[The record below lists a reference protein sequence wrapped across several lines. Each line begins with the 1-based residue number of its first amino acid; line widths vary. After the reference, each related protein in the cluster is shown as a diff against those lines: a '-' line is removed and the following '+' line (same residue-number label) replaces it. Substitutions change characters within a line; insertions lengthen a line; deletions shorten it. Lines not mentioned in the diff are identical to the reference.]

1 MKYSAHA
8 PRALVVLTALTLLV
22 FVAAPQAFSAENE
35 AEYMAQVAGTWLGK
49 LTAGGSSLR
58 IVFNIRVENGA
69 YAATMDSPDQGV
81 KGIPVSKVTRAGP
94 AVNIEVKAIGG
105 IFSGELTGD
114 GTKISGTWKQSGM
127 SFPLSLTKQSTEFS
141 GSKPDAKPT
150 QSQSAAATP
159 EAAPSGAEGG
169 TADGVAGE
177 AAKGAK
183 ASDVPYGEATVRFPS
198 MSPGV
203 ELAGTLSIPGGEG
216 PFPAVV
222 LVSGSGP
229 QNRDEEIIG
238 HKPFGVIADYLARRG
253 IAVLRYDDRGVGD
266 STGDF
271 ASATTLDLAE
281 DARGALAFLA
291 GTGNIDSGRV
301 GIVGHSEG
309 GLIAAIIA
317 GEQGRAAVQ
326 GAAIQSAAQG
336 TPAQNT
342 VTQGSARVPAP
353 QGATGPAAAFI
364 VMLAGPGIRGDRLLL
379 AQGEGIARASGAS
392 QEAVDEAA
400 ALNAKLYAIAMRD
413 EPSDVKRQKLIDAFM
428 AAAAASPEA
437 AQYQKAEPAER
448 AAWEARAGEQAG
460 RVADQ
465 LLSPWVQ
472 EFLVLDPA
480 EYLRTVRIPVLA
492 LNGTRDL
499 QVPVEVNFT
508 AINDALSQ
516 AGNDHYTLLR
526 LDELNHLFQHAQT
539 GLPGEYGQI
548 GETFAPEALAAIGD
562 WILSLAR

>member
-8 PRALVVLTALTLLV
+8 PRALVVLTALTLLA
-22 FVAAPQAFSAENE
+22 FSAAPQAFSAENE
-35 AEYMAQVAGTWLGK
+35 NEAEYMAQLAGTWLGK
-49 LTAGGSSLR
+49 LTVGGSSLR

-81 KGIPVSKVTRAGP
+81 KAIPVSKVTRVGS
-94 AVNIEVKAIGG
+94 AVSIEVKVIGG
-105 IFSGELTGD
+105 VFSGELTGD

-127 SFPLSLTKQSTEFS
+127 SFPLSLAKQPTEFS
-141 GSKPDAKPT
+141 GSKPDTKSA
-150 QSQSAAATP
+150 QSQPAATTP
-159 EAAPSGAEGG
+159 EAAPSGAESG
-169 TADGVAGE
+169 TTDGSASD

-183 ASDVPYGEATVRFPS
+183 ASDVPYSEATVRFPS

-229 QNRDEEIIG
+229 QNRDEEIMG

-291 GTGNIDSGRV
+291 GTGNIDSGRM

-309 GLIAAIIA
+309 GLIAAVIA

-326 GAAIQSAAQG
+326 G
-336 TPAQNT
+336 TPAQNI
-342 VTQGSARVPAP
+342 VTQGSAQGPAP
-353 QGATGPAAAFI
+353 QGTTGPAAAFI

-392 QEAVDEAA
+392 EKAVEEAA

-413 EPSDVKRQKLIDAFM
+413 EHLDVKRQKLIDAFM
-428 AAAAASPEA
+428 TAAAASPEA

-472 EFLVLDPA
+472 EFLVLNPA
-480 EYLRTVRIPVLA
+480 EYLRTVRVPVLA

-526 LDELNHLFQHAQT
+526 LDGLNHLFQHAQT

-562 WILSLAR
+562 WILSLSR